1 MKRESVGEIMVAID
15 GSYYLQNNQ
24 DSDRNPSPELGKEE
38 FIKIL
43 MTQLQNQD
51 PLDPMDD
58 KEFIS
63 QMATFSTL
71 EQTMNIAGSID
82 ELVQSQQISPV
93 IKYSH
98 MIGKEVIYPIF
109 DEETGHEEGE
119 GTSIVVAVSQE
130 DGWAVLELENGEKIF
145 ADTIKHISEPLEGE
159 SDNDQNEENVDG

>member
-1 MKRESVGEIMVAID
+1 MEGID
-15 GSYYLQNNQ
+15 GSYYLKNYTNQ
-24 DSDRNPSPELGKEE
+24 EREPSSELGKDE

-63 QMATFSTL
+63 QMATFSSL
-71 EQTMNIAGSID
+71 EQTMNMAQSID

-98 MIGKEVIYPIF
+98 TIGKEVTYPIYN
-109 DEETGHEEGE
+109 EETGKEEDE
-119 GTSIVVAVSQE
+119 DTSIVVAVSQE
-130 DGWAVLELENGEKIF
+130 DGFAVLELENGEKIF
-145 ADTIKHISEPLEGE
+145 ADTIKQISEASGKEN
-159 SDNDQNEENVDG
+159 DNNEDQNNDEVD